1 MKKAISI
8 MLVVLMVFGLAACN
22 GKKDPDPETKETI
35 KIAVIDAF
43 TGDKAVNGQYS
54 KEGIELALAEINE
67 KGVLG
72 RQVELIYEDGQGKE
86 TETTNAY
93 QKVTAEHKL
102 DAVILD
108 KYSSDVLAVEQ
119 FVAENGLPTFCQ
131 GSSIKI
137 EGSSTKNLYSTRR
150 SDAGAGGSVVAF
162 IKEQGVKKVAILHS
176 PDALGQSMGKVV
188 VDGLAKIGVEVVSDQ
203 QFANEDQNF
212 TNYIAKVLASGCDCF
227 VAIAQ
232 TSHSAQIMIAAQEAG
247 LSQGDNAILCIGN
260 SAFVQQSSIQNALE
274 ASNNWYACTAFS
286 PTISLEPTASWI
298 KKYNDTYGRLPDMT
312 SACMYDSLKM
322 LAYAMEQ
329 AGSTDP
335 EKVNAAIQAITD
347 FKGVVASYGYQGNPM
362 MSKAEYVCHIEDQK
376 SIVKQI
382 VYAE

>member
-86 TETTNAY
+86 TETTNAF

-188 VDGLAKIGVEVVSDQ
+188 VDGLAKIGVEVVSD
-203 QFANEDQNF
+203 
-212 TNYIAKVLASGCDCF
+212 
-227 VAIAQ
+227 
-232 TSHSAQIMIAAQEAG
+232 
-247 LSQGDNAILCIGN
+247 
-260 SAFVQQSSIQNALE
+260 
-274 ASNNWYACTAFS
+274 
-286 PTISLEPTASWI
+286 
-298 KKYNDTYGRLPDMT
+298 
-312 SACMYDSLKM
+312 
-322 LAYAMEQ
+322 
-329 AGSTDP
+329 
-335 EKVNAAIQAITD
+335 
-347 FKGVVASYGYQGNPM
+347 
-362 MSKAEYVCHIEDQK
+362 
-376 SIVKQI
+376 
-382 VYAE
+382 

>member
-1 MKKAISI
+1 M
-8 MLVVLMVFGLAACN
+8 
-22 GKKDPDPETKETI
+22 
-35 KIAVIDAF
+35 
-43 TGDKAVNGQYS
+43 
-54 KEGIELALAEINE
+54 
-67 KGVLG
+67 
-72 RQVELIYEDGQGKE
+72 IYEDGQGKE
-86 TETTNAY
+86 TETTNAF
-93 QKVTAEHKL
+93 QKVTAEHEL

-119 FVAENGLPTFCQ
+119 FVKENGLPTFCQ

-137 EGSSTKNLYSTRR
+137 EASDTTNLYSTRR

-162 IKEQGVKKVAILHS
+162 IKEQGLKKVAILHS
-176 PDALGQSMGKVV
+176 PDALGQSMGQVV
-188 VDGLAKIGVEVVSDQ
+188 VDGLSAAGIEVVSNQ

-298 KKYNDTYGRLPDMT
+298 KKYNDT
-312 SACMYDSLKM
+312 
-322 LAYAMEQ
+322 
-329 AGSTDP
+329 
-335 EKVNAAIQAITD
+335 
-347 FKGVVASYGYQGNPM
+347 
-362 MSKAEYVCHIEDQK
+362 
-376 SIVKQI
+376 
-382 VYAE
+382 